1 MFDRNKCKTQW
12 LIGIFVRLLSSK
24 DDLMRETKFPLST
37 TLNSLPDCLSYAEVG
52 RLKRF
57 GEPFQLF
64 LFYGVLSHSRFL
76 GFKCIHATLDVGH
89 IIALLFQKLASTC

>member
-1 MFDRNKCKTQW
+1 MTQW
-12 LIGIFVRLLSSK
+12 LIGIFVHFKSSK
-24 DDLMRETKFPLST
+24 DDLI
-37 TLNSLPDCLSYAEVG
+37 NCAGVG

-89 IIALLFQKLASTC
+89 IVALLFQKLASTR